1 MPEDDALSIFI
12 VSMSA
17 WRELIWPVRPSIR
30 LVRSVIVGSAMA
42 LDRDSTEVGDGG
54 GSAAAMVAG
63 WAVAAAVELADELED
78 ADRRDP

>member
-1 MPEDDALSIFI
+1 
-12 VSMSA
+12 
-17 WRELIWPVRPSIR
+17 
-30 LVRSVIVGSAMA
+30 VIVGSAMA
-42 LDRDSTEVGDGG
+42 LDWDSTEVGDGG